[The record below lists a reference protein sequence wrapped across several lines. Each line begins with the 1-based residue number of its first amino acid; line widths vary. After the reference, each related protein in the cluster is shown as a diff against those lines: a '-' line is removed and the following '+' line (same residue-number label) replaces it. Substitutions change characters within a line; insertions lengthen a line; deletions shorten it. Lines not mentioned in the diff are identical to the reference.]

1 MFHQIMHISHK
12 IQVAVGILVHHTVEG
27 AVPDSHRVPFS
38 MLVHHYIYYCIYPIT
53 DRALSIIDIMNVY
66 IGIIYDPRFPSF
78 SQLHFHPDMYR
89 MI

>member
-53 DRALSIIDIMNVY
+53 DTALSPIDIFNVY
-66 IGIIYDPRFPSF
+66 IDVFYHKIYSF
-78 SQLHFHPDMYR
+78 FTVALSSRYV
-89 MI
+89 